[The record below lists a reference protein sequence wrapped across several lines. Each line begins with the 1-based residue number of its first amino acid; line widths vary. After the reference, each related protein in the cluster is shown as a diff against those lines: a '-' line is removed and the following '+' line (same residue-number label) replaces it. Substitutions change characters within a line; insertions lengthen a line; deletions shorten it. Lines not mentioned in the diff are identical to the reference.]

1 MHVIFDTRPIQDH
14 FPGIA
19 RYAYNLL
26 AALPAHLRPG
36 ETLTALHDPSA
47 PNTHYDLA
55 ALAAIGIRM
64 VDYRVPIFGLRN
76 MVSAL
81 QGAQHSS
88 TSIYH
93 SPYYLR
99 PYLVSQPSVTTI
111 HDMISFV
118 YPQFVPSLRARVLI
132 RVFHALA
139 IRASRAII
147 AVSRSAAEDM
157 ARFFPSARRKIVV
170 VPEAPDAVFAPQPQR
185 RRETV
190 RAKYNLPQHFALFLA
205 SNKPHKNLER
215 LIEAWAMVCRDESL
229 THRSLLLVIAGHQ
242 DPRYPHAQ
250 VRARELGLSQNVR
263 FVGDVSNEDAAAL
276 YSTCEVFAFP
286 SLYEGFGLP
295 PLEAM
300 ACGAPVACA
309 NTSSLPEVVG
319 DAGLLFDPLDVG
331 AIAAALKRL
340 IGDDSLRADLRA
352 RSLRQAAR
360 FTWADAART
369 TIDVYRTI
377 AARRNAARHGSA

>member
-1 MHVIFDTRPIQDH
+1 MHIIFDARPIQDH

-26 AALPAHLRPG
+26 AALPAHLRPD

-47 PNTHYDLA
+47 PNVHYDLA
-55 ALAAIGIRM
+55 ALAATGIQT

-76 MVSAL
+76 MFSAL
-81 QGAQHSS
+81 PAAQHSS

-118 YPQFVPSLRARVLI
+118 YPQFVPSLRARILI
-132 RVFHALA
+132 RAFHALA

-147 AVSRSAAEDM
+147 AVSRSAADDM
-157 ARFFPSARRKIVV
+157 ARFFPSARRKIAV
-170 VPEAPDAVFAPQPQR
+170 VPEAPDAIFTPQPQH
-185 RRETV
+185 RREAV
-190 RAKYNLPQHFALFLA
+190 RAKYNLPEHFALFLA

-215 LIEAWAMVCRDESL
+215 LIQAWAIVCRDESL
-229 THRSLLLVIAGHQ
+229 AHHTPVLVIAGHQ

-250 VRARELGLSQNVR
+250 ARARELGLSQNVC

-295 PLEAM
+295 VLEAM
-300 ACGAPVACA
+300 ACGAPVACG
-309 NTSSLPEVVG
+309 NTSSLPEIAG
-319 DAGLLFDPLDVG
+319 DAGLLFDPQDVE
-331 AIAAALKRL
+331 AIAATLQRA
-340 IGDDSLRADLRA
+340 IADPELRS
-352 RSLRQAAR
+352 SLRQRGLERAAQ
-360 FTWADAART
+360 FTWQRVAEQT
-369 TIDVYRTI
+369 LDVYRVVQ
-377 AARRNAARHGSA
+377 A

>member
-26 AALPAHLRPG
+26 AALPAHLRPD

-47 PNTHYDLA
+47 PNAHYDLA
-55 ALAAIGIRM
+55 ALAAIGIYM

-76 MVSAL
+76 MFSAL
-81 QGAQHSS
+81 PITQHSPA
-88 TSIYH
+88 SIYH

-99 PYLVSQPSVTTI
+99 PYRVSQPSVTTI
-111 HDMISFV
+111 YDVISFV
-118 YPQFVPSLRARVLI
+118 YPQFVPSLSARILI

-147 AVSRSAAEDM
+147 AVSRSAADDM

-170 VPEAPDAVFAPQPQR
+170 VPGAPDAVFAPQPQR
-185 RRETV
+185 RREAV
-190 RAKYNLPQHFALFLA
+190 RAKYNLPEHFALFLA
-205 SNKPHKNLER
+205 SNKPHKNLAR
-215 LIEAWAMVCRDESL
+215 LIQAWAIVCGDEGL
-229 THRSLLLVIAGHQ
+229 AHHTPVLVIAGHQ

-250 VRARELGLSQNVR
+250 AQARDLGLSQNVR
-263 FVGDVSNEDAAAL
+263 FVGDVSDEDAAAL

-319 DAGLLFDPLDVG
+319 DAALLFDPLDIG
-331 AIAAALKRL
+331 AIATTIQR
-340 IGDDSLRADLRA
+340 IRSSPQLRADLRQ
-352 RSLRQAAR
+352 RGLERAAQ
-360 FTWADAART
+360 FTWDRVAEK
-369 TIDVYRTI
+369 TIDVYR
-377 AARRNAARHGSA
+377 ALARRP